1 MISDSTC
8 AVVVTFHPDEDIA
21 ENLRLLRG
29 QVQGLIVVDNG
40 SPQSTVSLLRQTS
53 SAIGFSLVENDENLG
68 IATAL
73 NIGVLRAEK
82 EDFRWVILFDQD
94 STLTENFI
102 ATMVHAYTSS
112 PHPETIGII
121 VPKYIDKRS
130 GTLIPPIRFKS
141 GALEAAMTSGSFI
154 PLALFRAH
162 GLFEDAL
169 FIDAVD
175 YEYSLRLR
183 SKGLSIQ
190 ECPEA
195 TLLHSPGTPRIHH
208 FRGKYLFQTANYGP
222 VRRYYQE
229 RNKIWVT
236 RRYWRRFP
244 WFCAKLFWFS
254 FKDVAKTILA
264 EDRKWEKLVYAAL
277 GFRDGLR
284 ERMGKVNRT

>member
-1 MISDSTC
+1 MIADSVC

-21 ENLRLLRG
+21 ENLRLLRS

-40 SPQSTVSLLRQTS
+40 SPQNSVSLLRKAS
-53 SAIGFSLVENDENLG
+53 SSIGFALIENGENLG

-73 NIGVLRAEK
+73 NIGVLRAEN
-82 EDFRWVILFDQD
+82 EGFRWVILFDQD
-94 STLTENFI
+94 STVTENFV
-102 ATMVHAYTSS
+102 ATMIHSFTSS
-112 PHPETIGII
+112 PNAETIGIL
-121 VPKYIDKRS
+121 VPRYIDKRS
-130 GTLIPPIRFKS
+130 GTLLPPIRLKS

-154 PLALFRAH
+154 PVALFRAH
-162 GLFEDAL
+162 GFFEDAL

-183 SKGLSIQ
+183 SKGLLIQ

-208 FRGKYLFQTANYGP
+208 FRGRYLFQTANYGA

-236 RRYWRRFP
+236 RRYWRKYP
-244 WFCAKLFWFS
+244 WFCIKLFWFS
-254 FKDVAKTILA
+254 FKDVSKTILA
-264 EDRKWEKLVYAAL
+264 ENCKWEKCLYAAL
-277 GFRDGLR
+277 GVGDGLR
-284 ERMGKVNRT
+284 ERMGKVNRA